1 MKKFWSSVNP
11 QRIVGMVA
19 VLMVGAALAP
29 AFASGSGGAATSS
42 GMPTISIRG
51 ATLNSLRFVGPKKMS
66 EGEELQIVNQSNV
79 RKVGPQTFTL
89 VEASE
94 IPKTKKQRESCMKTG
109 QICKAIIGWH
119 GIHGTH
125 AKTNPVEAGL
135 EGWGTEGTTTSKGDS
150 WYTGTQPNASI
161 SQLMSAGAAFVP
173 ITLSF
178 MSAFDPALHGQITVV
193 PRH

>member
-11 QRIVGMVA
+11 QRVTGLVA

-29 AFASGSGGAATSS
+29 ALASGSGTAAASS
-42 GMPTISIRG
+42 GMPTIYIRG
-51 ATLNSLRFVGPKKMS
+51 ATLNSLRFVGPKKMT

-89 VEASE
+89 VESSE
-94 IPKTKKQRESCMKTG
+94 IPKTKKQRESCMKRG

-135 EGWGTEGTTTSKGDS
+135 EGWSTEGTKNSKGDS
-150 WYTGTQPNASI
+150 WYTGTKPNASF
-161 SQLMSAGAAFVP
+161 SQVMFAGATFVP
-173 ITLSF
+173 ITLTF

-193 PRH
+193 PQR